1 MRGTGGRSGPIT
13 RLDASPASTLRCN
26 APQRTPRFHDTAWGR
41 PRRDLG
47 WSLRAMAERTGIN
60 IADLSRIDSGRAAPT
75 PDQARAI
82 LRAFDEA
89 VS

>member
-1 MRGTGGRSGPIT
+1 
-13 RLDASPASTLRCN
+13 
-26 APQRTPRFHDTAWGR
+26 
-41 PRRDLG
+41 
-47 WSLRAMAERTGIN
+47 MAERTGIN